1 MRSYIGNHQAL
12 NTLEFEELALGFDE
26 LPAGSD
32 REAFQELF
40 RGPLRPE
47 SRAERA
53 ARLDVAR
60 EVLAELRE
68 DGESGDEV
76 AAWDALYADALTRT
90 VPLLRVAAHSAGTFS
105 GTGKRHERAHEAF
118 PQRRGPGPD
127 RGGRAGHDGRHRLPA
142 RAP

>member
-1 MRSYIGNHQAL
+1 MRSYIGTHEAL
-12 NTLEFEELALGFDE
+12 NTVEFQELALGFDD
-26 LPAGSD
+26 LPAD
-32 REAFQELF
+32 DTDAFQELF

-47 SRAERA
+47 SRTERA

-68 DGESGDEV
+68 DGENGDEV

-105 GTGKRHERAHEAF
+105 GAEEA
-118 PQRRGPGPD
+118 
-127 RGGRAGHDGRHRLPA
+127 A
-142 RAP
+142 

>member
-1 MRSYIGNHQAL
+1 MRAYIGHHEVL
-12 NTLEFEELALGFDE
+12 NTTEFQELALGFDG
-26 LPAGSD
+26 LPDSD
-32 REAFQELF
+32 TDVFQELF

-53 ARLDVAR
+53 ARQDVAH

-105 GTGKRHERAHEAF
+105 GTGEA
-118 PQRRGPGPD
+118 
-127 RGGRAGHDGRHRLPA
+127 A
-142 RAP
+142 